1 MQVNH
6 VVNGVDLDRLTG
18 TIDAVT
24 AQPALAQ
31 FEFRAHNQW
40 VDGGHTRT
48 TIQGFYG
55 VGQED
60 VTREK
65 AFVLDVDEPSIL
77 LGQNLAPNAGEYL
90 LHAIAACL
98 SGTIVYHAAARGIE
112 LAGLECAVSGDVDLR
127 GFLGIDAT
135 VRPGFGEIRVE
146 ITAKGDFDDDQFA
159 ELVSLTSFSPVRDS
173 IANPVSVVVDVTRG

>member
-31 FEFRAHNQW
+31 FEFRGHNQW

>member
-98 SGTIVYHAAARGIE
+98 SGTIVYHAAARGIA
-112 LAGLECAVSGDVDLR
+112 LKGLECAVSGDVDLR
-127 GFLGIDAT
+127 GFLGLDGS
-135 VRPGFGEIRVE
+135 VRPGFEQIRVE
-146 ITAKGDFDDDQFA
+146 ITAQGDFDDHQFA
-159 ELVSLTSFSPVRDS
+159 ELVSLTHYSPVRDS
-173 IANPVSVVVDVTRG
+173 VANPVSVAIDVSRA